1 MFRED
6 SVVASP
12 ALPAATLPA
21 LSLLFGAGPGAEPAA
36 VTPAGESASP
46 RALDAFLREIEG
58 RALRI
63 AELSTGH
70 REDALEAVQE
80 AMLAFARRYARQ
92 PAGEW
97 RALFHRVL
105 DNRLRDQAR
114 RRAVRRQWLALASLW
129 SQDNDSD
136 ALAQPVD
143 AAAQQPSHGVDRDRM
158 HAALEAALRAL
169 PPRQRQ
175 AFLLRVWE
183 GLDVAGTAQAM
194 GCGEGSVKTHLSR
207 ALAALRPQL
216 EAYR

>member
-1 MFRED
+1 MTSRPFERRAQ
-6 SVVASP
+6 SAGFPLRKNPPTTSSP
-12 ALPAATLPA
+12 SATP
-21 LSLLFGAGPGAEPAA
+21 GPP
-36 VTPAGESASP
+36 SP
-46 RALDAFLREIEG
+46 PP
-58 RALRI
+58 
-63 AELSTGH
+63 S
-70 REDALEAVQE
+70 
-80 AMLAFARRYARQ
+80 
-92 PAGEW
+92 EW

-129 SQDNDSD
+129 SHEAETD

-143 AAAQQPSHGVDRDRM
+143 AQSLQPAHGVDRDRL
-158 HAALEAALRAL
+158 HLALDAALRAL

-183 GLDVAGTAQAM
+183 GLDVADTARAM

-216 EAYR
+216 EAFR

>member
-1 MFRED
+1 M
-6 SVVASP
+6 VASP
-12 ALPAATLPA
+12 ALPAGALPA
-21 LSLLFGAGPGAEPAA
+21 LSLLFGAGPGAQPGVLTPAA
-36 VTPAGESASP
+36 ETVSP
-46 RALDAFLREIEG
+46 RALDHFLREIEG

-70 REDALEAVQE
+70 REDALDAVQE

-92 PAGEW
+92 PPGEW

-129 SQDNDSD
+129 SHEADTD

-143 AAAQQPSHGVDRDRM
+143 AAALQPAHGVDRDRL
-158 HAALEAALRAL
+158 HVALEAALRAL
-169 PPRQRQ
+169 PARQRQ

-183 GLDVAGTAQAM
+183 GLDVAGTARAM

-216 EAYR
+216 EAFR

>member
-1 MFRED
+1 MAV
-6 SVVASP
+6 SL
-12 ALPAATLPA
+12 ALPAGALPA
-21 LSLLFGAGPGAEPAA
+21 LSLLFGADPGAEPGA
-36 VTPAGESASP
+36 VNVRADEVSP
-46 RALDAFLREIEG
+46 RALDRFLREIEG

-63 AELSTGH
+63 AELSTGS
-70 REDALEAVQE
+70 RDDALDAVQE
-80 AMLAFARRYARQ
+80 AMLSFARTYARQ

-129 SQDNDSD
+129 SHESDTD

-143 AAAQQPSHGVDRDRM
+143 AATQQPAHGVDRDRL
-158 HAALEAALRAL
+158 HVALEAALRAL
-169 PPRQRQ
+169 PGRQRQ

-183 GLDVAGTAQAM
+183 GLDVADTARAM

-216 EAYR
+216 EAFR